1 MFYSN
6 HTNLLSSLLFPCSY
20 GFIKNFLPSQLFV
33 KVIPQNNNKIQSP
46 NKKKKPKV
54 NQIKHKTRSVFIDF
68 VKAKFVKQKLKKTKE
83 KKNNNIKFA
92 IIK

>member
-6 HTNLLSSLLFPCSY
+6 HTNLLSFLLSPCSY

-46 NKKKKPKV
+46 NKKPKI
-54 NQIKHKTRSVFIDF
+54 NQIKRSVFIDF
-68 VKAKFVKQKLKKTKE
+68 VKAKFVKQ
-83 KKNNNIKFA
+83 NIKRN
-92 IIK
+92 KRKKKQ

>member
-46 NKKKKPKV
+46 NKKK
-54 NQIKHKTRSVFIDF
+54 NQK
-68 VKAKFVKQKLKKTKE
+68 
-83 KKNNNIKFA
+83 
-92 IIK
+92 